1 MDIVKDLFMDMDDET
16 KWATLQEA
24 IDAHRETRADL
35 ERQVAESEVRWR
47 ELRADIDDLDMESCD
62 DDHQLGWCE
71 AVAQVRELLDRE
83 RTADC
88 VRVSPVSSEPVDG
101 GFTVLVL
108 KEGEWPYEERL
119 RFAQSDLMLVRL
131 KGVE

>member
-1 MDIVKDLFMDMDDET
+1 
-16 KWATLQEA
+16 
-24 IDAHRETRADL
+24 
-35 ERQVAESEVRWR
+35 
-47 ELRADIDDLDMESCD
+47 
-62 DDHQLGWCE
+62 
-71 AVAQVRELLDRE
+71 VAQVRELLDRE